1 MAAEPKPKS
10 RWMYVSIV
18 LIVILIAQLGLIS
31 YVMIDLQRTISEL
44 QSEQDWIYSEYESLN
59 TSVESIRTYLGE
71 LQGSSVSQPSIGIT
85 PVQIYDLS
93 QDSVVLITVK
103 WQTLSGL
110 EPISSGSGFIYD
122 VEGHI
127 ITNNHVVEDADAI
140 DVTFSDGTTVQ
151 AELVGADPYTDL
163 AVIKVDGGPSDLLH
177 PLPLGRSSELLV
189 GESVMAIGNPF
200 GLSNSM
206 SLGIVSQLGRELDA
220 PRNYKIVDVIQVD
233 AAINPGNSGGP
244 LMNMRGEVVGVNTA
258 IIEGSVGVGFAIPSD
273 TVSREVPQLI
283 QTGQYMHPWF
293 GIVSVDLEPDIA
305 EAIGLNITKGTI
317 VVEVVAESP
326 ADVAGIKAGNQTTVI
341 GGRIFTLGGDV
352 IVGVDDVTVRKLID
366 VLVYIERNKN
376 PGDTVAL
383 KIIRNSEPLN
393 VNVTLGVRPSL

>member
-1 MAAEPKPKS
+1 MAAEPEPKN

-18 LIVILIAQLGLIS
+18 LIVILIAQLGLFS
-31 YVMIDLQRTISEL
+31 YLMMDIQRTISEL
-44 QSEQDWIYSEYESLN
+44 QSEQDSSHSNISL
-59 TSVESIRTYLGE
+59 
-71 LQGSSVSQPSIGIT
+71 PSTGIT

-93 QDSVVLITVK
+93 KDSVVLITVK

-122 VEGHI
+122 REGHI

-151 AELVGADPYTDL
+151 AELVGADPYSDL
-163 AVIKVDGGPSDLLH
+163 AVIRVDGPSDLFH
-177 PLPLGRSSELLV
+177 PLPLGVSSELLV
-189 GESVMAIGNPF
+189 GENVMAIGNPF

-220 PRNYKIVDVIQVD
+220 PRNYKIVDAIQVD

-258 IIEGSVGVGFAIPSD
+258 IILGSVGVGFAIPSD
-273 TVSREVPQLI
+273 TVSREVTQLI
-283 QTGQYMHPWF
+283 QTGQYMHPWI
-293 GIVSVDLEPDIA
+293 GIMSVDLEPDIA
-305 EAIGLNITKGTI
+305 EALGLNITKGTI

-326 ADVAGIKAGNQTTVI
+326 ADVAGIKAGNQTTTI
-341 GGRIFTLGGDV
+341 DGRTFTLGGDV
-352 IVGVDDVTVRKLID
+352 IVGIDDVTVRKLID
-366 VLVYIERNKN
+366 ALVYIERNKN

-383 KIIRNSEPLN
+383 KIIRNGEPLN
-393 VNVTLGVRPSL
+393 VDVTLGVRPSL